1 MPSASGWGGFR
12 RIEFRRRAAPSPR
25 WRGWASGDHC
35 PPHRPEPRLSA
46 SSQTARWPP
55 KAAGPFLGEEPAN
68 GRRAPLAK
76 GRAPGWPSL
85 RGELLRCGRIR
96 TRPRRGSVP
105 RDSWILSEGQAR
117 TGRARPDGLQSR
129 FRRPDRVPS
138 LPWCPRFPGGRKN
151 ACKSLRRHVPK
162 ATPDPGSCSGFSG
175 LRCQIAAPRIRGPC
189 PTPRNQLVSPRL
201 TPLGDSQPRRL
212 ESRFPGGILLGRL
225 LRFRSI
231 PWPPAPT
238 GKASC
243 AFRS

>member
-12 RIEFRRRAAPSPR
+12 RIEFRRRAAGVRGPR
-25 WRGWASGDHC
+25 SGV
-35 PPHRPEPRLSA
+35 PPRL
-46 SSQTARWPP
+46 PG
-55 KAAGPFLGEEPAN
+55 GPEGCRAFLREEPAN

-76 GRAPGWPSL
+76 GHAPGWPSV
-85 RGELLRCGRIR
+85 RVKLLRCGRIR

-117 TGRARPDGLQSR
+117 TGQARPDGLQSR
-129 FRRPDRVPS
+129 FRRSDRVPS

-175 LRCQIAAPRIRGPC
+175 LRCQIAAPRIRRGPPRGPC
-189 PTPRNQLVSPRL
+189 PAPRNRLVSPRL
-201 TPLGDSQPRRL
+201 TPLGDSLPRRL
-212 ESRFPGGILLGRL
+212 ETRFPGGILHGRP

-238 GKASC
+238 GKAFC